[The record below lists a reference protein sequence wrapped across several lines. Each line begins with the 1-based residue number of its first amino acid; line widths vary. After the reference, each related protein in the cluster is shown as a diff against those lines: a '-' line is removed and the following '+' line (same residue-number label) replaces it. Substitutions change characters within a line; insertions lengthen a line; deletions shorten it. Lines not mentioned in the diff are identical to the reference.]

1 MKLLLMDVAVKKVNN
16 ITIIELNGDLDSNAA
31 QLVQSQI
38 LALATENSRILLD
51 LSQVNYMSSA
61 GLRLLLLLYR
71 QIRDH
76 VGHIAIVGL
85 KDEVRDVMAITGFL
99 DFFAI
104 FDTRNA
110 GMQALSA

>member
-1 MKLLLMDVAVKKVNN
+1 MKLLLMEVAVKKINN
-16 ITIIELNGDLDSNAA
+16 VTIIELNGELDSNAA
-31 QLVQSQI
+31 QQVQTQI
-38 LALATENSRILLD
+38 LSLATKNSRILLD
-51 LSQVNYMSSA
+51 MTDVNYMSSA

-71 QIRDH
+71 QIREQ
-76 VGHIAIVGL
+76 VGNIAIVGL
-85 KDEVRDVMAITGFL
+85 NDDVKDVMAITGFI

>member
-1 MKLLLMDVAVKKVNN
+1 MKLLLMEVAVKKINN
-16 ITIIELNGDLDSNAA
+16 VTIIELNGELDSNAA
-31 QLVQSQI
+31 QQVQTQI
-38 LALATENSRILLD
+38 LSLATENSRILLD
-51 LSQVNYMSSA
+51 MTDVNYMSSA

-71 QIRDH
+71 QIREQ
-76 VGHIAIVGL
+76 VGNIAIVGL
-85 KDEVRDVMAITGFL
+85 NDDVKDVMAITGFI